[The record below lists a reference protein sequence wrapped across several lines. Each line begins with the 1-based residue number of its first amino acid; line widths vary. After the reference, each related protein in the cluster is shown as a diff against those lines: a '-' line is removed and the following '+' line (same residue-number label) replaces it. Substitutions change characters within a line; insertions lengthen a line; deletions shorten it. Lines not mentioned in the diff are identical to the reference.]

1 MTFSHM
7 ESIDVRHVTTN
18 QPFYAGVI
26 LIYHGQLVI
35 TLHTDHISTQRAQ
48 QSTIYRA
55 MGIEGGQEPGETIWE
70 CAIREVKGKLQLQ
83 VQLRPSS
90 IMYFHEVDTGEIHP
104 VRGLDTTPPFLLER
118 QSNLYPYVPLRP
130 GSPVGP
136 YTYFG
141 IFLSEILRPITL
153 PNNVEGI
160 LYIPLN
166 LWSMLLQQPTL
177 ETILQQGATLLE
189 HTTLPRQH
197 QLRVHPGDVFTTAVS
212 LLQKHPEL
220 L

>member
-26 LIYHGQLVI
+26 LIHQGQLVI
-35 TLHTDHISTQRAQ
+35 TLHTDNVSTQRAQ
-48 QSTIYRA
+48 QSTVYRV
-55 MGIEGGQEPGETIWE
+55 MGIGGGQEPEETIWE
-70 CAIREVKGKLQLQ
+70 CAIREVREKLQLQ

-90 IMYFHEVDTGEIHP
+90 IMYFHEVDTGEIYP
-104 VRGLDTTPPFLLER
+104 VQCLNTTPPFLLER
-118 QSNLYPYVPLRP
+118 QSNLYPYMPLRP

-141 IFLSEILRPITL
+141 IFLTEILQPITP
-153 PNNVEGI
+153 PNNIEGI
-160 LYIPLN
+160 LYIPLK
-166 LWSMLLQQPTL
+166 LWSTLLQQPTL

-197 QLRVHPGDVFTTAVS
+197 QLRVHPEDVFMMAVS